1 MQQVIC
7 VRAFS
12 HLKPGD
18 LAEMPDGAEF
28 SDLYFAVADSAEGKA
43 AAAQAAAAKKA
54 AAPAP
59 PPPPATPAAAGT
71 STPKAGA

>member
-12 HLKPGD
+12 DLMPGD
-18 LAEMPDGAEF
+18 VAEMPDGAEF
-28 SDLYFAVADSAEGKA
+28 SDLYFAAAGSAEGKA
-43 AAAQAAAAKKA
+43 AAAQAAAARKA
-54 AAPAP
+54 AS
-59 PPPPATPAAAGT
+59 PPPPAAPPAAGA